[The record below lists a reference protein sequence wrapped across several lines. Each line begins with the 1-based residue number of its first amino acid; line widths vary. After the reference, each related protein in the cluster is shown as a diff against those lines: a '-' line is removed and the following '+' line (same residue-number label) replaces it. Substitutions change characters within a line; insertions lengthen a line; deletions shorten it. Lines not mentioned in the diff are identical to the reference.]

1 MHATLDI
8 PAFEIKRAG
17 WRDVWAI
24 WRLARLALGC
34 DACDP
39 VTLFMMSLSPRACWL
54 KAAADETL
62 VGFVAGEKRDHRGHA
77 WIAMLAV
84 HPDYQGRGIGTALLL
99 AAEHALQAPC
109 LRLTVRLSN
118 ARAIALYHR
127 CGYRWVD
134 TYRSYYH
141 DGEDGL
147 LMEKRM

>member
-1 MHATLDI
+1 MHVTLDI
-8 PAFEIKRAG
+8 PAFEIERAG

-24 WRLARLALGC
+24 WRLARLALGY
-34 DACDP
+34 DAYDP
-39 VTLFMMSLSPRACWL
+39 ITLLMMSLAPRARWL

-62 VGFVAGEKRDHRGHA
+62 VGFVAGERSDNRGHA

-109 LRLTVRLSN
+109 VRLTVRLSN

-127 CGYRWVD
+127 CGYRWID
-134 TYRSYYH
+134 TYRGYYH

-147 LMEKRM
+147 LMEKRT